1 MTITKPVAPMNDT
14 FLKACRGEKTD
25 YTPIWMM
32 RQAGRYLPEYQR
44 VRGKVSFLE
53 LCKTPD
59 LCVEVTLQP
68 RGETLKDADIE
79 AISQKIIAAVAK
91 ATDGVLRG

>member
-1 MTITKPVAPMNDT
+1 MNNT

-32 RQAGRYLPEYQR
+32 RQAGRYLPDYQK
-44 VRGKVSFLE
+44 VRGKVTFLE
-53 LCKTPD
+53 LCKNPE

-68 RGETLKDADIE
+68 IDILGMDAAILYSDILILMEAMGSTLE
-79 AISQKIIAAVAK
+79 FH
-91 ATDGVLRG
+91 DG

>member
-1 MTITKPVAPMNDT
+1 MNDT
-14 FLKACRGEKTD
+14 FLKACRGEKTA

-32 RQAGRYLPEYQR
+32 RQAGRYLPEYQK

-53 LCKTPD
+53 LCKNPE

-68 RGETLKDADIE
+68 VDLLGMDAAILFSDILILME
-79 AISQKIIAAVAK
+79 AMGAP
-91 ATDGVLRG
+91 LRIP